1 MNQLEGETDTA
12 IPLSNA
18 DAIGQIIKQYLTKF
32 GLTSGIGKLK
42 WQLTENKIT
51 GKFTAKVA
59 GNILKLFDFT
69 VSNDGLEF
77 QQATRSDS
85 YIQGITNSIEVN
97 PFIRS
102 DSSFYY
108 LDAKQKQCTI
118 GHKCGASCIEAR
130 DKCSVKGGEAAR
142 IGSQIIKLAQQ
153 SQSGEHSPA
162 LKKKLAQIES
172 EIRSIDTHEEFVAIG
187 QDGKI
192 ITRIGG
198 DATSVQIPNALKDKL
213 KGQVVTHNHPTWRYY
228 PDDPRLQGRS
238 LSHPDLLA
246 AQYFDVGEVRA
257 VAPGY
262 SYSLKPGEKGW
273 GSEHDINFNYTKHSV
288 FTHWDLTQKIRAG
301 EITAEEADRD
311 FQGEIVKRVAKDMG
325 WNYTETK
332 LPISATEK
340 KKAKKLVE
348 KHGPMQ
354 LPGSGET
361 ANTLVVSGLAPFVQG
376 MFLTAVA
383 ASVYADLKAAEEQGK
398 PKRS

>member
-1 MNQLEGETDTA
+1 MNQLGAKTDD
-12 IPLSNA
+12 P
-18 DAIGQIIKQYLTKF
+18 IGQIIKRYLTKF
-32 GLTSGIGKLK
+32 GLTSGIQKLK
-42 WQLTENKIT
+42 WQLETDKIA

-59 GNILKLFDFT
+59 GNTLKLFDFT

-77 QQATRSDS
+77 QQTSRSDS
-85 YIQGITNSIEVN
+85 YFQGVINLAEVN
-97 PFIRS
+97 PLIRS
-102 DSSFYY
+102 DSTVYY

-118 GHKCGASCIEAR
+118 GHKCGGSCIEAK
-130 DKCSVKGGEAAR
+130 DKCGVKGGEAAR
-142 IGSQIIKLAQQ
+142 IGSQIIKLAQ
-153 SQSGEHSPA
+153 STQSGEHSPA

-172 EIRSIDTHEEFVAIG
+172 EIRAIDTHEEFVAIA

-198 DATSVQIPNALKDKL
+198 DSTSVQIPNSLKDKL

-228 PDDPRLQGRS
+228 PDDPRLEGRS

-273 GSEHDINFNYTKHSV
+273 GNENDINFNYTKHSV

-325 WNYTETK
+325 WEYSETK
-332 LPISATEK
+332 LPISKTEK
-340 KKAKKLVE
+340 AKAKKLTD
-348 KHGPMQ
+348 KKGPML

-361 ANTLVVSGLAPFVQG
+361 ASTLVTTGLAPFVQG
-376 MFLTAVA
+376 IFITAVA
-383 ASVYADLKAAEEQGK
+383 ASVYADLKAMEEK
-398 PKRS
+398 EKVRS

>member
-1 MNQLEGETDTA
+1 MNKTEVKTNN
-12 IPLSNA
+12 S
-18 DAIGQIIKQYLTKF
+18 IGQIIKQYLTKF
-32 GLTSGIGKLK
+32 GLTSGIQKLK
-42 WQLTENKIT
+42 WQLEVDKII

-59 GNILKLFDFT
+59 GNTLKLFDFT

-77 QQATRSDS
+77 QQTSRSDS
-85 YIQGITNSIEVN
+85 YFQGVINLTEVN

-102 DSSFYY
+102 DSIAYY

-118 GHKCGASCIEAR
+118 GHKCGASCIEAK

-142 IGSQIIKLAQQ
+142 IGSQIIKLAQ
-153 SQSGEHSPA
+153 SMQSGEHSPA

-198 DATSVQIPNALKDKL
+198 DSTSVQIPNALKDKL

-228 PDDPRLQGRS
+228 PDDPRLEGRS

-273 GSEHDINFNYTKHSV
+273 GSENEINFNYTKHSV

-311 FQGEIVKRVAKDMG
+311 FQGEIVRRVAKDMG
-325 WNYTETK
+325 WEYSEIK
-332 LPISATEK
+332 LPISKIEK
-340 KKAKKLVE
+340 AKAKKLTD
-348 KHGPMQ
+348 KKGPML

-361 ANTLVVSGLAPFVQG
+361 ASTLVTAGLAPFAQG
-376 MFLTAVA
+376 LFVAAVA
-383 ASVYADLKAAEEQGK
+383 ASVYADLKAMEEKEK
-398 PKRS
+398 PRS